1 MTAVRAL
8 SKTPF
13 DQMQQAVS
21 AAADLSNTDPGDN
34 QMIRR
39 LYGLTPADYDG
50 VLLFCPKTNMG
61 AEELFLVHLKDMSQE
76 AAVTDAVNAR
86 VEKQKTGFRGYGV
99 DQTEMLEHS
108 ITESAGGYVL
118 FYSGNDPQK
127 VKSAFHGAL

>member
-1 MTAVRAL
+1 MIAEDPEYEEAIKVAIQEAKL
-8 SKTPF
+8 S
-13 DQMQQAVS
+13 A
-21 AAADLSNTDPGDN
+21 
-34 QMIRR
+34 
-39 LYGLTPADYDG
+39 
-50 VLLFCPKTNMG
+50 
-61 AEELFLVHLKDMSQE
+61 E